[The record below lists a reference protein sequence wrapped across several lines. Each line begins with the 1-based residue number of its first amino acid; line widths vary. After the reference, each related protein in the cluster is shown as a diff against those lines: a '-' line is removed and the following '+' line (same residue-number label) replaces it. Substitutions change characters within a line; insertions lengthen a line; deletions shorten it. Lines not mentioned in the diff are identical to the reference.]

1 MLSNCRPWQFYGHFT
16 VMNKMLTKMRF
27 KIFFSCF
34 FFSFLF
40 FVVGNDGDGFGLLTK
55 HNAQCPKIY
64 RVFTNEGA
72 KLFAYIS
79 G

>member
-1 MLSNCRPWQFYGHFT
+1 MVFIQRG
-16 VMNKMLTKMRF
+16 
-27 KIFFSCF
+27 KIFSCPF
-34 FFSFLF
+34 IVSTGQLS
-40 FVVGNDGDGFGLLTK
+40 GDC
-55 HNAQCPKIY
+55 NAASSAYLITY